1 VRTDGRTTVDERDA
15 SRANVRR
22 PARAQRARDCFS
34 LNPRRGTHSPI
45 VTHILNH
52 ERSMSPRV
60 MTRTRGHRDLPLIA
74 LSDRTLRAFDR
85 TMVEPSM
92 PIVYHRH
99 DPSHTRADG
108 HEKRVRRQPPTSHG
122 ARRPTLDAPTHDAPT
137 HDARTTARETRRCIS
152 FRSHACRARRSRARG
167 TVSRRPSVGRTDRIP
182 RRWRRLGSIGALGGR
197 RATDGRV
204 DANARDRGTHAR
216 FEKARAR
223 SRSRAVDRRVRRR
236 AGARGGGRR
245 IGGGRFR
252 VTSFDSK
259 GKVS

>member
-1 VRTDGRTTVDERDA
+1 MCVRTDGRTTVDERDA

-22 PARAQRARDCFS
+22 PARAQRARDRFS

-45 VTHILNH
+45 VTQTLNH

-60 MTRTRGHRDLPLIA
+60 MTRTRGHRDLPLMA

-99 DPSHTRADG
+99 APSHTRADG

-122 ARRPTLDAPTHDAPT
+122 ARRPTLDAPT

-216 FEKARAR
+216 FEKTRAR
-223 SRSRAVDRRVRRR
+223 SRARAVDRRVRRR
-236 AGARGGGRR
+236 ESARARR
-245 IGGGRFR
+245 RPTDRPRSI
-252 VTSFDSK
+252 SCDES
-259 GKVS
+259 